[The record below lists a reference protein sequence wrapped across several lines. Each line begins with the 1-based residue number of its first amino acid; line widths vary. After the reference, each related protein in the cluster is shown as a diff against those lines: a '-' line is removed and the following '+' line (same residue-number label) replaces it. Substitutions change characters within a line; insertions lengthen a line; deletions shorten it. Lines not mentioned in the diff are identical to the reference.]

1 MIQPKPST
9 TMLGDLLDRRWVGM
23 GYATFALA
31 LLVLT
36 ALPVANIVIQM
47 PVALFM
53 VTLLIVAPVTGV
65 LLGRGR
71 RARGSATALALLLL
85 DGLAALGLIA
95 VTGGVDSPLWVALLL
110 VSTATPLLL
119 RGRWA
124 AGLLVLVWLADG
136 LFLLAIPPAELIPAL
151 LTWALRAAGV
161 GLIGLVL

>member
-9 TMLGDLLDRRWVGM
+9 AMIGDLLDRRWVGI

-36 ALPVANIVIQM
+36 ALPIVNVVIQM

-53 VTLLIVAPVTGV
+53 CTLLIAAPVTGI

-71 RARGSATALALLLL
+71 RARGSTPALALLLL

-95 VTGGVDSPLWVALLL
+95 VTGGTDSPLWVALLL
-110 VSTATPLLL
+110 VSTATPLGN
-119 RGRWA
+119 RM
-124 AGLLVLVWLADG
+124 
-136 LFLLAIPPAELIPAL
+136 AELPAGMATVTSPFKVTL
-151 LTWALRAAGV
+151 
-161 GLIGLVL
+161 